1 MDQKIQNSGSGIN
14 NEVKSDKMPKGIP
27 YIIGNELAERFSYY
41 GMKTIL
47 VVFMTQYIM
56 NQSGAF
62 DPMNDTEAKTWFH
75 LFSMANYFFPIIG
88 AVLSDMFFGKY
99 KTIIVVSLLYCLGHV
114 ALAVDDT
121 RIGLSIGLTLI
132 AIGSG
137 GIKPCV
143 SAHVGDQ
150 FEKKNKH
157 LLEKIFSIFYF
168 SINLGA
174 AASSL
179 LTPILLNQFG
189 PHVAFG
195 VPGLLMFI
203 ATFAFWLGRKV
214 FVAIPPVGV
223 KQYKRDVFSP
233 RGKKAILNLSVMYIF
248 IAVFWSLFDQTG
260 SSWVLQAEH
269 MNKFINLGFVKF
281 ELLAS
286 QIQAI
291 NPLLIMIF
299 IPLFTYWLYPFL
311 NKFFNLTPLKKISI
325 GLFVAGFSFAI
336 LAVAES
342 RIQAGI
348 EVSIIWQLFAYIV
361 LTAAEMMVSIT
372 GLEFSYTQAPNSMK
386 SFIMGLW
393 LLSVSLGNLFA
404 ALVNNAIDPVTK
416 YISFWGLSFS
426 LEGSKYFW
434 FFAIIMFF
442 TAVLFIFAAI
452 RYKVEN
458 YIQTRD
464 ALPSPLETEN

>member
-1 MDQKIQNSGSGIN
+1 VDQKIRNPGNEN
-14 NEVKSDKMPKGIP
+14 NQVKKSDKMPKGIP

-56 NQSGAF
+56 NQSGQV
-62 DPMNDTEAKTWFH
+62 DPMDDTEAKTWFH

-99 KTIIVVSLLYCLGHV
+99 KTIITVSLLYCLGHV

-174 AASSL
+174 AGSSL
-179 LTPILLNQFG
+179 LTPILLDQFG
-189 PHVAFG
+189 PHIAFG

-233 RGKKAILNLSVMYIF
+233 KGKKAILNLSIMYIF

-260 SSWVLQAEH
+260 SSWVLQAEK
-269 MNKFINLGFVKF
+269 MDKFINLGFIKF

-299 IPLFTYWLYPFL
+299 IPVFTYWLYPFL
-311 NKFFNLTPLKKISI
+311 NKFFDLTPLRKISI
-325 GLFVAGFSFAI
+325 GLFVAGFSFVI

-342 RIQAGI
+342 RILAGI
-348 EVSIIWQLFAYIV
+348 EVSILWQFVAYVV

-386 SFIMGLW
+386 SFVMGLW
-393 LLSVSLGNLFA
+393 LLSVSLGNLIA
-404 ALVNNAIDPVTK
+404 AIVNSVIKRDDGTF
-416 YISFWGLSFS
+416 I
-426 LEGSKYFW
+426 LEGSEYFW
-434 FFAIIMFF
+434 FFAGLMFF
-442 TAVLFIFAAI
+442 TAILFVFVAA
-452 RYKVEN
+452 RYKVES

-464 ALPSPLETEN
+464 ALPDPLMTEN

>member
-1 MDQKIQNSGSGIN
+1 MDQKIQNSGSGID

-56 NQSGAF
+56 NQSGAV
-62 DPMNDTEAKTWFH
+62 DPMDDTEAKTWFH

-88 AVLSDMFFGKY
+88 AIVSDMFFGKY
-99 KTIIVVSLLYCLGHV
+99 KTIITVSLLYCLGHV

-179 LTPILLNQFG
+179 LTPVLLDQFG
-189 PHVAFG
+189 PHIAFG
-195 VPGLLMFI
+195 VPGLLMFV
-203 ATFAFWLGRKV
+203 ATFVFWLGRKV

-223 KQYKRDVFSP
+223 KQYKKDIFSP
-233 RGKKAILNLSVMYIF
+233 RGKKAILTLSVMYIF

-260 SSWVLQAEH
+260 SSWVLQAEK
-269 MNKFINLGFVKF
+269 MNKFVNLGFIKF

-299 IPLFTYWLYPFL
+299 IPVFTYWLYPFL

-325 GLFVAGFSFAI
+325 GLFIAGFSFAI

-342 RIQAGI
+342 RIQAGT
-348 EVSIIWQLFAYIV
+348 EVSILWQLIAYVV

-386 SFIMGLW
+386 SFVMGLW

-404 ALVNNAIDPVTK
+404 ALVNNAIDPITK
-416 YISFWGLSFS
+416 YISLWGLSLN

-442 TAVLFIFAAI
+442 TAVLFIFVAM

-464 ALPSPLETEN
+464 ALPSPLLTEN